1 LLVSVFMCGLDI
13 AVGLCGGVYGELV
26 VGERGQSEAL
36 KDARLNT
43 LGTDI
48 RVMATWWR
56 DVAMCPHKRL
66 SLKKQVW
73 EREREREKERERE
86 RERERQRERE
96 RETISMQNLKEEQF
110 FINELICCVPFPL
123 FRVYR

>member
-96 RETISMQNLKEEQF
+96 RNDIYAEPKRRTIL
-110 FINELICCVPFPL
+110 
-123 FRVYR
+123 Y